1 MWCWKTQVIVSN
13 SKHATCHFPFSVL
26 SNRSVLLLNEKP
38 RGRFS
43 DADFFLHYIFL
54 LCGKIWPTSLTPVKT
69 TRTKKSVESCV
80 MQKNSASE
88 YPGMTFS
95 LHYTPGFLGWL
106 ENSDWIIWWWYIL
119 RNEPLDEDIIYGGVE
134 VCDRQ
139 KILQARILTHA
150 HIFHKKW
157 PSTNRPKRW
166 VYSWV

>member
-1 MWCWKTQVIVSN
+1 MWCWKTQLIVSN

-26 SNRSVLLLNEKP
+26 SNRFVLLLNEKP

-95 LHYTPGFLGWL
+95 LHYTPGFSCLLLLGTCEAPSPYPGKNHDCWCVCEVWGSL
-106 ENSDWIIWWWYIL
+106 
-119 RNEPLDEDIIYGGVE
+119 PLS
-134 VCDRQ
+134 R
-139 KILQARILTHA
+139 
-150 HIFHKKW
+150 KK
-157 PSTNRPKRW
+157 SRLASLFFKR
-166 VYSWV
+166 Y